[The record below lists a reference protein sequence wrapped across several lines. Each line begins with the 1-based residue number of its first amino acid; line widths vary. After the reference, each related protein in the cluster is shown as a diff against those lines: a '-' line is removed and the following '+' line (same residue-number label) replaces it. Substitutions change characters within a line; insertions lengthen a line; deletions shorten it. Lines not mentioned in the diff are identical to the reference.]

1 MFEDYPEILNV
12 DEVCEILRC
21 GRNNLYALLTSDNE
35 KNKLR
40 AYRNGRVW
48 KIPKEAVKQ
57 FILEQAALKRL

>member
-48 KIPKEAVKQ
+48 KIPKVAVKQ
-57 FILEQAALKRL
+57 FILEQADIKRL

>member
-1 MFEDYPEILNV
+1 MFDEYPEVLNV
-12 DEVCEILRC
+12 DEACEILRC

-35 KNKLR
+35 KNRLW

-57 FILEQAALKRL
+57 YIMEQANIKK